1 MKLTCALCWAD
12 CDILAC
18 RSMKSSA
25 GLCFRIRRP
34 AMMARTRW
42 RRKKHR
48 PQISIFCTS
57 VLAGDTDTMPGV
69 FMSCAAQCTMTWYGS
84 HIVRKLWTAQRC
96 SASGSVVVHRLNPA
110 DMPKRAREE
119 PWTRGNE
126 ECFIIKSKHMPSMLC
141 RLHLLNFALQT
152 CHPRPHAL
160 ARTDQQ

>member
-1 MKLTCALCWAD
+1 
-12 CDILAC
+12 
-18 RSMKSSA
+18 MKSSA